1 MSPPLGICS
10 LERDSSPATHGET
23 RIQGDVVNP
32 RDNIGD
38 KAAVVRSSQAEAR
51 GGGDLEAGESTPIL
65 NTRMQMPTQPAGIVQ
80 HCLIEKRD
88 EKYDCAEQCTQK
100 AIALALPVF
109 GTLPTARKATHHA
122 E

>member
-38 KAAVVRSSQAEAR
+38 KAVVVRSSLAESEEVVGISKLAR
-51 GGGDLEAGESTPIL
+51 ARQYSTPECRCRPNRPASF
-65 NTRMQMPTQPAGIVQ
+65 NTA
-80 HCLIEKRD
+80 
-88 EKYDCAEQCTQK
+88 
-100 AIALALPVF
+100 
-109 GTLPTARKATHHA
+109 
-122 E
+122 